1 VNLLASIW
9 KKKYSWDFGATKSEY
24 WLGFLIH
31 LMSTAFVGVVSLV
44 AVDHDLKVVA
54 TITLIIWLLIF
65 GLGFTSLAVRRAH
78 EAGISG
84 AWVFIPPMRLV
95 VGFLP
100 VKLQN
105 NRYIASGARCANGH
119 DQFEGSVWFIE
130 CQAIGAD
137 ARISIS

>member
-1 VNLLASIW
+1 MLTSFW
-9 KKKYSWDFGATKSEY
+9 KKKYSWDFGAEKSEY
-24 WLGFLIH
+24 WSGVLIYLVGSVFLVCVPLVVGEH
-31 LMSTAFVGVVSLV
+31 ARKMVSTAAFFLWF
-44 AVDHDLKVVA
+44 L
-54 TITLIIWLLIF
+54 TF
-65 GLGFTSLAVRRAH
+65 GLGFLSLAVRRAH

-84 AWVFIPPMRLV
+84 AWVFIPPMILV

-119 DQFEGSVWFIE
+119 DQFEGSVWCIE

>member
-1 VNLLASIW
+1 MLVSFW

-24 WLGFLIH
+24 WLGFFIYLASIA
-31 LMSTAFVGVVSLV
+31 LVTLVSLV
-44 AVDHDLKVVA
+44 AGDHDRKVVA
-54 TITLIIWLLIF
+54 TIALIIWLLTF

-84 AWVFIPPMRLV
+84 AWVFIPPMHLV

-100 VKLQN
+100 AKLQN
-105 NRYIASGARCANGH
+105 NRFIASGVRCANGH
-119 DQFEGSVWFIE
+119 DQFEGSVWCIE

-137 ARISIS
+137 AKISVS

>member
-1 VNLLASIW
+1 LVGSV
-9 KKKYSWDFGATKSEY
+9 F
-24 WLGFLIH
+24 LGCVPLVAGEH
-31 LMSTAFVGVVSLV
+31 SRKMVSTAAFFLWF
-44 AVDHDLKVVA
+44 L
-54 TITLIIWLLIF
+54 TF
-65 GLGFTSLAVRRAH
+65 GLGFLSLAVRRAH

-84 AWVFIPPMRLV
+84 AWVFIPPMILV

-119 DQFEGSVWFIE
+119 DQFEGSVWCIE